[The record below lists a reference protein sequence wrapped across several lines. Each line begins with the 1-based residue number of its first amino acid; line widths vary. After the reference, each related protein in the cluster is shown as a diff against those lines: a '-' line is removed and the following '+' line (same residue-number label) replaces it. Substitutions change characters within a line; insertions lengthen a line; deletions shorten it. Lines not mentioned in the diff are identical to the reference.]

1 MNDIEAREKVNEVLV
16 AGWSEHKDKVDIAFE
31 GGGYKPQPN
40 KPYIEVNFSVES
52 TPSQSLGD
60 EGNRSFIREGVL
72 HVNVYTPPK
81 MTNGALAAHIYAL
94 AVRDIFEGKHFGDL
108 WFWECKASPAGNDGT
123 YNVAYANCA
132 FRFQE
137 IK

>member
-1 MNDIEAREKVNEVLV
+1 
-16 AGWSEHKDKVDIAFE
+16 
-31 GGGYKPQPN
+31 KPQPG
-40 KPYIEVNFSVES
+40 KADIEVIFSVES
-52 TPSQSLGD
+52 TSSQSLGD
-60 EGNRSFIREGVL
+60 EGNRSFIRDGVV
-72 HVNVYTPPK
+72 HVNVYTPAN
-81 MTNGALAAHIYAL
+81 NGNAFAAHIYAM

-132 FRFQE
+132 FRFQQ